1 MIFHY
6 AKCQTPIDAAEAS
19 ELIPPLETQSQLNEW
34 EQENIIHGREW
45 AFSKRV
51 IKQLD
56 LLSESCL
63 LKIHE
68 KMFGETWKWAGHF
81 RKTEKNI
88 GVPSYRIVADL
99 KNLLDDARYWLERK
113 TFEPDELAVRFHYRV
128 VQIHLFPNGN
138 GRHARLVADLLA
150 VQLGRPIFSWGS
162 ADLTQVGDARQRYLN
177 ALQSADHGDYGPLVE
192 FSRS

>member
-1 MIFHY
+1 MIFQY
-6 AKCQTPIDAAEAS
+6 ARGQTPIDAAEAA
-19 ELIPPLETQSQLNEW
+19 ELIPPLDTQSQLNAW

-51 IKQLD
+51 LKRLN

-63 LKIHE
+63 LELHKR
-68 KMFGETWKWAGHF
+68 MFGETWKWAGRF
-81 RKTEKNI
+81 RKSEKNI
-88 GVPSYRIVADL
+88 GVPSYRIPIDL
-99 KNLLDDARYWLERK
+99 KNLLDDARYWRQHEV
-113 TFEPDELAVRFHYRV
+113 FEPDELAVRFHFRL

-150 VQLGRPIFSWGS
+150 EQLGHPIFSWGS
-162 ADLTQVGDARQRYLN
+162 ADLTTAGDARRRYLD
-177 ALQSADHGDYGPLVE
+177 ALSAADEGDYGPLLE

>member
-1 MIFHY
+1 MISQDGPG
-6 AKCQTPIDAAEAS
+6 QTPIDAAEAA
-19 ELIPPLETQSQLNEW
+19 ELIPPLETQSQLNAW

-51 IKQLD
+51 LKRLD
-56 LLSESCL
+56 LLSESSL
-63 LKIHE
+63 LELHK
-68 KMFGETWKWAGHF
+68 KMFGETWKWAGCF

-88 GVPSYRIVADL
+88 GVPFYRMPVDL
-99 KNLLDDARYWLERK
+99 RSLLDDARYWRQND
-113 TFEPDELAVRFHYRV
+113 TFEPDEFAVHFHFRL

-150 VQLGRPIFSWGS
+150 EQLGRPIFSWGS
-162 ADLTQVGDARQRYLN
+162 ADLTQGGDARQRYLE
-177 ALQSADHGDYGPLVE
+177 ALSSADRGDYGPLLE

>member
-1 MIFHY
+1 MISQDGPG
-6 AKCQTPIDAAEAS
+6 QTPIDAAEAA
-19 ELIPPLETQSQLNEW
+19 ELIPPLETQFQLNAW

-51 IKQLD
+51 LKRLD
-56 LLSESCL
+56 LLSESSL
-63 LKIHE
+63 LELHK
-68 KMFGETWKWAGHF
+68 KMFGETWKWAGYF

-88 GVPSYRIVADL
+88 CVPFYRMPVDL
-99 KNLLDDARYWLERK
+99 RNLLDDARYWRQND
-113 TFEPDELAVRFHYRV
+113 TFEPDEFAVRFHFRL

-150 VQLGRPIFSWGS
+150 EQLGRPIFSWGS
-162 ADLTQVGDARQRYLN
+162 ADLTQGGDARQRYLE
-177 ALQSADHGDYGPLVE
+177 ALSSADRGDYGPLLE

>member
-6 AKCQTPIDAAEAS
+6 AKGQTPIDAAEAA
-19 ELIPPLETQSQLNEW
+19 ELIPPLETQSQLNAW

-51 IKQLD
+51 FKKLD

-63 LKIHE
+63 REIHK

-88 GVPSYRIVADL
+88 GVPSYRISMDL
-99 KNLLDDARYWLERK
+99 KNLLDDAHYWVEHR
-113 TFEPDELAVRFHYRV
+113 TFEPDELAVRFHFRL
-128 VQIHLFPNGN
+128 VQVHLFPNGN

-150 VQLGRPIFSWGS
+150 VRFDRPIFSWGS
-162 ADLTQVGDARQRYLN
+162 ADLTQVGDARERYLK
-177 ALQSADHGDYGPLVE
+177 ALSAADHGDYVPLLE
-192 FSRS
+192 FSRR

>member
-1 MIFHY
+1 MIFEY
-6 AKCQTPIDAAEAS
+6 ARGQTPIDAAEAA
-19 ELIPPLETQSQLNEW
+19 ELIPPLETQSQLNAW

-51 IKQLD
+51 LKQLD

-63 LKIHE
+63 RELHKR
-68 KMFGETWKWAGHF
+68 MFGKTWKWAGCF

-88 GVPSYRIVADL
+88 GAPTYRIHVDL
-99 KNLLDDARYWLERK
+99 RNLLDDARYWQEHG
-113 TFEPDELAVRFHYRV
+113 TFEPDEFAVRFHFRL

-150 VQLGRPIFSWGS
+150 VQLGRPIFSWGND
-162 ADLTQVGDARQRYLN
+162 DLTQTGDARQRYLN
-177 ALQSADHGDYGPLVE
+177 ALSSADRGDYSPLME
-192 FSRS
+192 FSRA